1 MTIRVTNRLPAAA
14 DTKPDGRKLGYRPA
28 LAGIRALAIV
38 LVLLRHAAP
47 SLFPGGGIVGVLMF
61 FVLSGFLITWL
72 LLDERDSTGR
82 IRLRRFYLRRMA
94 RLAPAM
100 WVMLA
105 GYVAITAALGEHPV
119 RLWQSVMLALT
130 YTYSLVNPDW
140 ATPDLGPMWSL
151 SVEEQFYLLWPAVLI
166 LVLRRRLSHRR
177 LALVSGL
184 AALVDASVRAALW
197 PTVGNAL
204 YTLPV
209 TWADALF
216 IGGAVAALVRG
227 GRWLQL
233 PRKRLAA
240 PAGAAAVTGLLIL
253 CSACFVPDLKTAGWL
268 YLAGLPVLSLAAGAV
283 IVGAL
288 TLAPLERLLA
298 WRPVVWTGDLSYS
311 IYLWNFAFF
320 VIVERHLGSST
331 GQLLVGRPVSI
342 ALTVLAA
349 AGSYYLVERPTGRRA
364 RRLRWLR

>member
-1 MTIRVTNRLPAAA
+1 M
-14 DTKPDGRKLGYRPA
+14 
-28 LAGIRALAIV
+28 
-38 LVLLRHAAP
+38 LL
-47 SLFPGGGIVGVLMF
+47 F

-72 LLDERDSTGR
+72 LLDERGSTGR

-105 GYVAITAALGEHPV
+105 GYVAITAILGEHPI
-119 RLWQSVMLALT
+119 RLWQSVTLTLT

-166 LVLRRRLSHRR
+166 IVLRKRLSHTRM
-177 LALVSGL
+177 AVVAGA
-184 AALVDASVRAALW
+184 AALVDAGVRAALW
-197 PTVGNAL
+197 PSVGTRL
-204 YTLPV
+204 YTLPM

-216 IGGAVAALVRG
+216 IGGAIAALLRG
-227 GRWLQL
+227 RHWLAL
-233 PRKRLAA
+233 PPKRLNA
-240 PAGAAAVTGLLIL
+240 PVGAASAAGFVILIA
-253 CSACFVPDLKTAGWL
+253 ACFVPDLKTAPWL
-268 YLAGLPVLSLAAGAV
+268 YVAGLPVLSLAAGSV

-288 TLAPLERLLA
+288 TLAPVRRVLS
-298 WRPVVWTGDLSYS
+298 WSPVVWVGDLSYS

-331 GQLLVGRPVSI
+331 GELLIGRPISM
-342 ALTVLAA
+342 ALTLVAA
-349 AGSYYLVERPTGRRA
+349 AGSYYLVERPTGRLA